1 MKYVKRL
8 NNAILDIRLVLN
20 QIDKN
25 PSAEITNIKQQLKAA
40 LFILPEYANKVERL
54 RSLHQVYEFSTR
66 VIKEIKNDIIIERET
81 N

>member
-40 LFILPEYANKVERL
+40 LFILPEYADKVERL
-54 RSLHQVYEFSTR
+54 RTLRQVYEFSTR
-66 VIKEIKNDIIIERET
+66 VIKEIKNDIKIERET

>member
-1 MKYVKRL
+1 MNYVKRL
-8 NNAILDIRLVLN
+8 NDAILDIRLVLN

-40 LFILPEYANKVERL
+40 LFILPEYADKVDKL
-54 RSLHQVYEFSTR
+54 RSLHQVYEFGTGAIS
-66 VIKEIKNDIIIERET
+66 EIKKDIIIEREM